1 MHTKLQIRIRMQIHT
16 QIQMQVQVQVQ
27 GQDSKEPG
35 QKAVSIVGLK
45 TIATAPS
52 ACQTAGS

>member
-1 MHTKLQIRIRMQIHT
+1 MQV
-16 QIQMQVQVQVQ
+16 QVQVQVQ